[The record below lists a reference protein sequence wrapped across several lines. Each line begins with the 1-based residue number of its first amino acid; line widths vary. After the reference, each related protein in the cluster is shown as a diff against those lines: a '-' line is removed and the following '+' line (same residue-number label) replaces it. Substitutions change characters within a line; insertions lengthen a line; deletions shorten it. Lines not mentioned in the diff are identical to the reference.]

1 MKMAEELLAA
11 WLHEQA
17 KAWQLPGQEA
27 EVISKEFFRTI
38 HGYYDSGEI
47 ISLRMQLK
55 PGILQTVIGRRW
67 HFEIEAWLDIFPAFD
82 WMISP
87 THPERQERLLYTRD
101 QLLEEG
107 F

>member
-1 MKMAEELLAA
+1 MKMAEALLAA

-17 KAWQLPGQEA
+17 KTWQLPGQEA

-55 PGILQTVIGRRW
+55 PGILQTVIGREVV
-67 HFEIEAWLDIFPAFD
+67 F
-82 WMISP
+82 
-87 THPERQERLLYTRD
+87 
-101 QLLEEG
+101 
-107 F
+107 